1 VGLQGG
7 SAVSSGT
14 TLSEK
19 ASTAKLVLVPA
30 LITLAVTVLRLMG
43 ELQQWSSA
51 WFSRTMGISIVGITW
66 LAPVFGIYFALRL
79 SQREDRPKSFLRAI
93 WYSLLGVLVLVV
105 LAFAPGLL
113 GIEHSFYG
121 RLLYGWTIFVAGALV
136 AWRGWPALFKTLLAY
151 AYCARVPVALIMFF
165 AFRGNWGTHYDAVPP
180 DVPPLSFLP
189 KYLWLGFFPQ
199 LILWVAYTILSG
211 MLVGTLVVGI
221 VRLVKLER
229 QASA

>member
-1 VGLQGG
+1 MAEATASSRLSVGRLILIPG
-7 SAVSSGT
+7 
-14 TLSEK
+14 
-19 ASTAKLVLVPA
+19 
-30 LITLAVTVLRLMG
+30 LITLAVTVLRLVG
-43 ELQQWSSA
+43 ELQQWSSV
-51 WFSRTMGISIVGITW
+51 WFSRTMGTSIVGITW

-79 SQREDRPKSFLRAI
+79 SKSEDQPKSFLRAI

-121 RLLYGWTIFVAGALV
+121 RLLYGWTIFVVGALV

-151 AYCARVPVALIMFF
+151 GYTARVPVALIMFF

-180 DVPPLSFLP
+180 DAPALSLLP
-189 KYLWLGFFPQ
+189 KDLWLGFFPQ
-199 LILWVAYTILSG
+199 LVLWVAYTILSG
-211 MLVGTLVVGI
+211 MLVGTLVAGI
-221 VRLVKLER
+221 ARLVKLER